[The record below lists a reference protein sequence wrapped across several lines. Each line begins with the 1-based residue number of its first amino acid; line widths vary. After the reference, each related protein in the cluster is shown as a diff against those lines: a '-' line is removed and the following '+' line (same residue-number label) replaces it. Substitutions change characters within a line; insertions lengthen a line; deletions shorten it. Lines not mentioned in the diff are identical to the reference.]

1 MHGHTHPVVD
11 TYNLTYDTGERNGL
25 GTDVSISLGD
35 ERTVVIDLDDTVR
48 DELPAGIER
57 DYIAHLQ
64 ILGDLLLGHMF
75 DHNKA
80 VDRYSGD
87 VVGLGIRIHGTADDD
102 LHFGTGEIK
111 GLPVEIEHRV
121 G

>member
-1 MHGHTHPVVD
+1 MID
-11 TYNLTYDTGERNGL
+11 TDHFTDDTGTWYGL
-25 GTDVSISLGD
+25 RTYVGISLGD